1 MLLWKQGVHVGSS
14 DHIPAGFEK
23 EGQPPWHSWSRPP
36 GGFLDFGCVDAH
48 SFSNLRLT
56 LFPRCGNGLLV
67 HILISEGY
75 PGQGIDLRARTSWS
89 HYPPETQAHL
99 HVHALNPLDFDSETL
114 IEQNPYLRPGTF
126 IIANH
131 ADELSPWTPVLAT
144 LTNAS
149 GFLSI
154 PCCPWSLDA
163 KFHRSQLPLKEGASE
178 GPFAIRL
185 RDIATSQQSQTTSC
199 NSEDFI
205 ASLRLG
211 NLNGDVGRSAY
222 AAYRVW
228 LAALGV
234 QCGWEAETETL
245 RIPSTRNWSLVG

>member
-1 MLLWKQGVHVGSS
+1 M
-14 DHIPAGFEK
+14 
-23 EGQPPWHSWSRPP
+23 
-36 GGFLDFGCVDAH
+36 
-48 SFSNLRLT
+48 
-56 LFPRCGNGLLV
+56 
-67 HILISEGY
+67 
-75 PGQGIDLRARTSWS
+75 
-89 HYPPETQAHL
+89 
-99 HVHALNPLDFDSETL
+99 HALDPLDFDSEAVA
-114 IEQNPYLRPGTF
+114 EENPYLRPGTF

-154 PCCPWSLDA
+154 PCCPWSFDA

-178 GPFAIRL
+178 GPFSISLFDGVALQRNGDETEICS
-185 RDIATSQQSQTTSC
+185 A
-199 NSEDFI
+199 EHFI
-205 ASLRLG
+205 GSLRLSG
-211 NLNGDVGRSAY
+211 LGGDVGKSAY

-245 RIPSTRNWSLVG
+245 RIPSTRNWSLVGQCRLLFVFSSCAHRDSRTSTLRKREGIQGACLGHHPTR